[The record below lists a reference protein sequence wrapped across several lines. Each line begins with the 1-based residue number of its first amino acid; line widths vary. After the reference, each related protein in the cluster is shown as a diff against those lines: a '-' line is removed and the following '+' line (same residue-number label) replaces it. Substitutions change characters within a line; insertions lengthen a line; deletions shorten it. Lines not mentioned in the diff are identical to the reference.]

1 MQTLARSMAV
11 LTLGAAFVATPLDLR
26 AQECTATITPAQV
39 QAGQQAVRLNVSFSE
54 DVGELTRLQAADSGI
69 ALAEAGDLP
78 RTDLA
83 ANAPAPRP
91 IAMAQGQE
99 DTWTVY
105 VNTEDARPGS
115 HVITF
120 VAAEGGCTAQLS
132 VQAAGQPGAPGAQ
145 PGQPGAQPGRQPGAQ
160 PGQPS
165 QPGQPGAQPGRQPG
179 AQPGQPSQPGQP
191 GAQPGRQPG
200 AQPGAQPGQP
210 SQPGAQ
216 PGQPSQPGQPGAQP
230 GRQPG
235 AQPGAQP
242 GQPSQPG
249 AGQPGAQPG
258 TQPTQPGTQPRPGN

>member
-1 MQTLARSMAV
+1 MAV

-115 HVITF
+115 HRITF
-120 VAAEGGCTAQLS
+120 VAAEGGCTAQLN
-132 VQAAGQPGAPGAQ
+132 VQAAG
-145 PGQPGAQPGRQPGAQ
+145 
-160 PGQPS
+160 
-165 QPGQPGAQPGRQPG
+165 
-179 AQPGQPSQPGQP
+179 
-191 GAQPGRQPG
+191 
-200 AQPGAQPGQP
+200 QPGAQPGQP

-216 PGQPSQPGQPGAQP
+216 PGAQP
-230 GRQPG
+230 AR
-235 AQPGAQP
+235 PGAQP

-249 AGQPGAQPG
+249 AQPGAQPSPRPG
-258 TQPTQPGTQPRPGN
+258 AQPGQPSQPGAQPSTQPGAGQPSTQPTQPGTQPRPNN

>member
-179 AQPGQPSQPGQP
+179 AQPGQPSQPG
-191 GAQPGRQPG
+191 
-200 AQPGAQPGQP
+200 
-210 SQPGAQ
+210 AQ

-258 TQPTQPGTQPRPGN
+258 AQPGTQPTQPGEAVIPLL

>member
-1 MQTLARSMAV
+1 MAALALA
-11 LTLGAAFVATPLDLR
+11 AAFVATPLDLR

-69 ALAEAGDLP
+69 QLAEAGDLP

-115 HVITF
+115 HRITF
-120 VAAEGGCTAQLS
+120 VAAEGGCTAQLN
-132 VQAAGQPGAPGAQ
+132 VQAGNQPGAQ
-145 PGQPGAQPGRQPGAQ
+145 PSQPSQPGAQPGRQPG
-160 PGQPS
+160 
-165 QPGQPGAQPGRQPG
+165 
-179 AQPGQPSQPGQP
+179 
-191 GAQPGRQPG
+191 QPG

-216 PGQPSQPGQPGAQP
+216 PGQP
-230 GRQPG
+230 

-242 GQPSQPG
+242 
-249 AGQPGAQPG
+249 
-258 TQPTQPGTQPRPGN
+258 RPNN

>member
-115 HVITF
+115 HRITF
-120 VAAEGGCTAQLS
+120 VAAEGGCTAQLN
-132 VQAAGQPGAPGAQ
+132 VQAAGQPGAQPGQPSQPGQPAQPGRQPGAQ
-145 PGQPGAQPGRQPGAQ
+145 PGQPSQPGAGQPGAQPGRQPGAQ

-165 QPGQPGAQPGRQPG
+165 QPG
-179 AQPGQPSQPGQP
+179 
-191 GAQPGRQPG
+191 
-200 AQPGAQPGQP
+200 
-210 SQPGAQ
+210 
-216 PGQPSQPGQPGAQP
+216 
-230 GRQPG
+230 
-235 AQPGAQP
+235 
-242 GQPSQPG
+242 
-249 AGQPGAQPG
+249 AGQPGAQPS
-258 TQPTQPGTQPRPGN
+258 QPTQPGSQPRPGN